1 MVIEMKNKDNAS
13 KNIIKY
19 IRENNISTEEIENK
33 IGIKQTKLLDED
45 TVFMASEFLE
55 LCSYLKLKPENMRQV
70 KDAEL
75 YMH

>member
-1 MVIEMKNKDNAS
+1 MKQSKAQRMVIEMKNKDNAS

-55 LCSYLKLKPENMRQV
+55 LCSYLKLKPENMR
-70 KDAEL
+70 
-75 YMH
+75 

>member
-1 MVIEMKNKDNAS
+1 MKQSKAQRMVIEMKNKDNAS

-19 IRENNISTEEIENK
+19 IRENNISSEEIENK

-55 LCSYLKLKPENMRQV
+55 LCSYLKLKPENMR
-70 KDAEL
+70 
-75 YMH
+75 

>member
-55 LCSYLKLKPENMRQV
+55 LCSYLKLKPENMR
-70 KDAEL
+70 
-75 YMH
+75 

>member
-1 MVIEMKNKDNAS
+1 MKQSKAQRMVIEMKNKDNAS

-33 IGIKQTKLLDED
+33 IGIKQTKLLNED

-55 LCSYLKLKPENMRQV
+55 LCSYLKLKPENMR
-70 KDAEL
+70 
-75 YMH
+75 

>member
-1 MVIEMKNKDNAS
+1 VKQSKAQRMVIEMKNKDNAS

-55 LCSYLKLKPENMRQV
+55 LCSYLKLKPENMR
-70 KDAEL
+70 
-75 YMH
+75 